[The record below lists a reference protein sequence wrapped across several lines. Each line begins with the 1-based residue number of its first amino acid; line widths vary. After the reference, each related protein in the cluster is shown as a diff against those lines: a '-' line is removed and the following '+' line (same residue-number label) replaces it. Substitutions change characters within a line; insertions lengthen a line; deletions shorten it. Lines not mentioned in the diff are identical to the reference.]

1 MKKLFLYVVLG
12 LLLSG
17 CSDNNSIKLLEKC
30 ANKKIRVE
38 SGYTQKFVDKSLEE
52 KLNSGNPYV
61 KHFKKCEIE
70 LKNTP
75 KTFKQLYK

>member
-1 MKKLFLYVVLG
+1 MVLG

-52 KLNSGNPYV
+52 KLNSILYV

>member
-1 MKKLFLYVVLG
+1 M
-12 LLLSG
+12 
-17 CSDNNSIKLLEKC
+17 EH
-30 ANKKIRVE
+30 KKIKVE
-38 SGYTQKFVDKSLEE
+38 SGYTQKYVDKSLEE